1 MTEYTF
7 SVFTPS
13 YNRAKTLPRL
23 YEALKRQTYRNFEWI
38 IVDDGSADNTKE
50 TVEKFISDRPYFNIT
65 YKYQTN
71 KGKHIATNVAAQIA
85 KGEFFITIDSD
96 DSVKDNAL
104 ETFIKE
110 WNKIPDEDKSK
121 YKGISCRTCNESG
134 KTNGCP
140 LPSERF
146 DCSDLDL
153 RLKYKIDC
161 EMWGMTKLQIIRA
174 NPYPCVSGL
183 HFYPENS

>member
-23 YEALKRQTYRNFEWI
+23 YEALKRQTDRNFEWI

-50 TVEKFISDRPYFNIT
+50 TVEKFISDRPDFNIT

-96 DSVKDNAL
+96 DSVKDDAL
-104 ETFIKE
+104 ERME
-110 WNKIPDEDKSK
+110 
-121 YKGISCRTCNESG
+121 
-134 KTNGCP
+134 
-140 LPSERF
+140 
-146 DCSDLDL
+146 
-153 RLKYKIDC
+153 
-161 EMWGMTKLQIIRA
+161 Q
-174 NPYPCVSGL
+174 
-183 HFYPENS
+183 NSR